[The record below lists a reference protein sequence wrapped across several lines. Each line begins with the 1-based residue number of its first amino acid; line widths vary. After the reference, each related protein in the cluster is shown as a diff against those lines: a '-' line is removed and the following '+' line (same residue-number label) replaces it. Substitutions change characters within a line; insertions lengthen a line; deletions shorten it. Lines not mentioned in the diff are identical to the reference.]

1 MGDAV
6 IATIMSFAVHG
17 LDETGIT
24 KLQEVSP
31 QVKTAIVQNLS
42 LFNTSSCI
50 LEIQGNQ
57 DESVN
62 GIWHLKSTKKCAAM
76 RDRPTD
82 PPPDPASPHYI
93 MRYTFASA
101 HSEAILDLSAW
112 RFAASYPNGAVCH
125 ILFLD
130 LTPGDRLGSAN
141 NNPQNPERLAP
152 HETGV
157 WHPIIATG
165 RDVLEPVFTPAEEE
179 QRSELSGQILF
190 T

>member
-24 KLQEVSP
+24 KMQEVSP
-31 QVKTAIVQNLS
+31 QVKTAIIQNLS

-62 GIWHLKSTKKCAAM
+62 GIWHLKSIKKRTTM
-76 RDRPTD
+76 RESS

-93 MRYTFASA
+93 GL
-101 HSEAILDLSAW
+101 HV
-112 RFAASYPNGAVCH
+112 RFSK
-125 ILFLD
+125 
-130 LTPGDRLGSAN
+130 
-141 NNPQNPERLAP
+141 
-152 HETGV
+152 
-157 WHPIIATG
+157 
-165 RDVLEPVFTPAEEE
+165 
-179 QRSELSGQILF
+179 QRSHPTS
-190 T
+190 